1 MNQAMPNERTERLR
15 QVLLARR
22 QDLQHQ
28 IDALLAQQR
37 EEQTQLREESVADVE
52 DLSLRDSAGHQQL
65 SILESRNRTRLQLD
79 AALQRLDEGS
89 YGLCED
95 CLQPIHEKR
104 LEAVPFAVRCIEC
117 QRHVEE
123 LEAIEKK
130 EDRNDL

>member
-1 MNQAMPNERTERLR
+1 MNQALSDERPERLR
-15 QVLLARR
+15 HVLMAWR

-37 EEQTQLREESVADVE
+37 AEQTQLREESVADVE
-52 DLSLRDSAGHQQL
+52 DLSLRDSTGQQQL
-65 SILESRNRTRLQLD
+65 SILEGRNRTRLQLD
-79 AALQRLDEGS
+79 AALQRLDEGT

-95 CLQPIHEKR
+95 CLQSINEKR

-117 QRHVEE
+117 QGRAEQ

-130 EDRNDL
+130 EDREDL

>member
-1 MNQAMPNERTERLR
+1 MNQALPDERTERLR
-15 QVLLARR
+15 HVLMAWR

-52 DLSLRDSAGHQQL
+52 DLSLRDSTGHQQL
-65 SILESRNRTRLQLD
+65 SILEGRNRTRLQLD
-79 AALQRLDEGS
+79 AALQRLDEDT

-95 CLQPIHEKR
+95 CLQPINAKR
-104 LEAVPFAVRCIEC
+104 LDAVPFAVRCIEC
-117 QRHVEE
+117 QRRAEQ

-130 EDRNDL
+130 EDREDL